1 MNTDK
6 LLNAILV
13 DDDFIHYVL
22 NPTEQLTQK
31 WNNYF
36 ETHPDQLPIANEAIK
51 ILTGEKQNHQLST
64 LEMKEMEME
73 ILEKCGLMNY
83 N

>member
-6 LLNAILV
+6 LINAILV

-22 NPTEQLTQK
+22 NPTEQLKQK

-36 ETHPDQLPIANEAIK
+36 ENHPDQLPIANEAKK
-51 ILTGEKQNHQLST
+51 ILTGEAPNHQLST
-64 LEMKEMEME
+64 LEIKEMEME
-73 ILEKCGLMNY
+73 IFAKCGLMNC

>member
-1 MNTDK
+1 VNTDK
-6 LLNAILV
+6 LLYAILV
-13 DDDFIHYVL
+13 DDDFIHYVF

-51 ILTGEKQNHQLST
+51 ILTSEEQNHQLST

-73 ILEKCGLMNY
+73 ILGKCGLVNY